1 MQRLRAVVRS
11 APNRALRKV
20 VGREEATG
28 EAGAEPRVGFPLL
41 RLYRATL
48 GHSRFVLACVALG
61 LAVGLIAWILGRPA
75 VADLAWA
82 ATTVIALVPL
92 TVSVS
97 LDLLHRELGVDV
109 IALLAMGGAL
119 AFGQPLAGAVVA
131 LMLSGGLSLESY
143 ARGRAS
149 RELRALLARAPR
161 LARVQRGGELEMVP
175 AEEVRRGDLLLVGSG
190 EVVPVD
196 GVVADG
202 IAVLDEAAL
211 TGESRPVER
220 RAGDLARSG
229 AVNAGGPLSL
239 RATATVEE
247 STYAGII
254 RLVREAQASKAPFA
268 RLADR
273 YAAVFLPLTLA
284 IATAAGI
291 ASRDPVR
298 ALAVLVVA
306 TPCPL
311 ILAVPV
317 AIVGGI
323 SRAARRGIVV
333 KGGAALEALA
343 RTRVV
348 LLDKTGTLTAGSPRV
363 SDVETFGARAPE
375 ELVRLAASLD
385 QVSSHVFAPAIV
397 AAARDRGLS
406 LDMPEEVRE
415 ETGQG
420 IEGKVDG
427 HRVALGK
434 ARWLVGE
441 GELPAAARAVRR
453 RTAMDGSSSVF
464 VSVDGELW
472 GALILEDPLRGD
484 APRAVRALR
493 RAGVQR
499 VVVATGDHPDVAE
512 LVGAAVGADQVLA
525 EQSPTDKVQAVL
537 REREH
542 GLTAMVGDGINDAPA
557 LAVADIG
564 IAMGVRG
571 ASASSEAAD
580 AVLTVDRLDRLAEGL
595 RIARRARGIALQS
608 VVVGMGL
615 SLGAMIVAALGFL
628 PPVAGAVLQEGIDV
642 LVILNALRALG
653 GRSGR
658 ADAAALEVSARL
670 GREHRE
676 LMPVV
681 DRIRWLADRLDEL
694 PPAVVRSEVEEVQRA
709 LIGRL
714 LPHETSDDREMYPVV
729 ARLIGGRDPT
739 APMSRGH
746 VEIGRLVNV
755 LSRLLATMPE
765 RGPEPADLRHLRRV
779 LYGLHAVLTL
789 HFAQEEEA
797 YLSLLDADPRRP
809 R

>member
-1 MQRLRAVVRS
+1 MD
-11 APNRALRKV
+11 
-20 VGREEATG
+20 G
-28 EAGAEPRVGFPLL
+28 AGPGLL
-41 RLYRATL
+41 GLYRRTL
-48 GHSRFVLACVALG
+48 GSSRFVLVCVALG
-61 LAVGLIAWILGRPA
+61 LAAGVAAWWSGRPGI
-75 VADLAWA
+75 ADLAWTV
-82 ATTVIALVPL
+82 TTAIALIPL
-92 TVSVS
+92 TISVL
-97 LDLLHRELGVDV
+97 LDLLRRELGVDV

-161 LARVQRGGELEMVP
+161 MARVRRGDELQLVA
-175 AEEVRRGDLLLVGSG
+175 AEEVRRGDLLLMGSG
-190 EVVPVD
+190 EVLPVD
-196 GVVADG
+196 GVVAEG

-220 RAGDLARSG
+220 RTGDLVRSG
-229 AVNAGGPLSL
+229 AVNAGGPFDL
-239 RATATVEE
+239 RATATVAE
-247 STYAGII
+247 STYAGIV
-254 RLVREAQASKAPFA
+254 RLVQEAQASKAPFV

-284 IATAAGI
+284 IAAAAGI

-333 KGGAALEALA
+333 KGGGALEALA
-343 RTRVV
+343 RAQTV
-348 LLDKTGTLTAGSPRV
+348 LLDKTGTLTVGSPRV
-363 SDVETFGARAPE
+363 SDVEAFGTEDPNR
-375 ELVRLAASLD
+375 LVQLAASLD
-385 QVSSHVFAPAIV
+385 QVSPHVFAPAIV
-397 AAARDRGLS
+397 AAARDRGLR
-406 LDMPEEVRE
+406 LEMPEEVHE

-420 IEGKVDG
+420 IEGTVAG

-441 GELPAAARAVRR
+441 GELPPAAWAVRR
-453 RTAMDGSSSVF
+453 RVAMDGSSSVF
-464 VSVDGELW
+464 VSVDHQLR
-472 GALILEDPLRGD
+472 GALILEDPIRGD
-484 APRAVRALR
+484 APRAIRTLR
-493 RAGVQR
+493 RAGVRR

-525 EQSPTDKVQAVL
+525 EQSPADKVKAVL

-542 GLTAMVGDGINDAPA
+542 GLTVVVGDGINDAPA
-557 LAVADIG
+557 LAVADVG
-564 IAMGVRG
+564 VAMGVRG

-580 AVLTVDRLDRLAEGL
+580 VVLTVDRLDRLAEGL
-595 RIARRARGIALQS
+595 RIARRARAIALQS

-615 SLGAMIVAALGFL
+615 SLTAMVVAALGFL
-628 PPVAGAVLQEGIDV
+628 PPVAGAILQEGIDV
-642 LVILNALRALG
+642 LVILNALRVLG
-653 GRSGR
+653 ER
-658 ADAAALEVSARL
+658 AGHVDVAALEVTARL

-676 LMPVV
+676 LMPMV
-681 DRIRWLADRLDEL
+681 DRVRRLADRLDQL
-694 PPAVVRSEVEEVQRA
+694 PPAAVRIELEAVQRE
-709 LIGRL
+709 LVDRL
-714 LPHETSDDREMYPVV
+714 LPHEASDDREMYPVV

-755 LSRLLATMPE
+755 LSRILAAMPE
-765 RGPEPADLRHLRRV
+765 TGPDPADLRHLRRV
-779 LYGLHAVLTL
+779 LYGLHAVLRL

-797 YLSLLDADPRRP
+797 YLSLLDSEPRRL

>member
-1 MQRLRAVVRS
+1 MD
-11 APNRALRKV
+11 
-20 VGREEATG
+20 G
-28 EAGAEPRVGFPLL
+28 AGPGLL
-41 RLYRATL
+41 GLYRRTL
-48 GHSRFVLACVALG
+48 GSSRFVLVCVALG
-61 LAVGLIAWILGRPA
+61 LAAGVAAWWSGRPGI
-75 VADLAWA
+75 ADLAWTV
-82 ATTVIALVPL
+82 TTAIALIPL
-92 TVSVS
+92 TISVL
-97 LDLLHRELGVDV
+97 LDLLRRELGVDV

-143 ARGRAS
+143 AQGRAS

-161 LARVQRGGELEMVP
+161 MARVRRGDDLQLVA
-175 AEEVRRGDLLLVGSG
+175 AEEVRRGDLLLMGSG
-190 EVVPVD
+190 EVLPVD
-196 GVVADG
+196 GVVAEG

-220 RAGDLARSG
+220 RTGDLVRSG
-229 AVNAGGPLSL
+229 AVNAGGPFDL
-239 RATATVEE
+239 RATATVAE
-247 STYAGII
+247 STYAGIV
-254 RLVREAQASKAPFA
+254 RLVQEAQASKAPFV

-284 IATAAGI
+284 IAAAAGI

-333 KGGAALEALA
+333 KGGGALEALA
-343 RTRVV
+343 RAQTV
-348 LLDKTGTLTAGSPRV
+348 LLDKTGTLTVGSPRV
-363 SDVETFGARAPE
+363 SDVEAFGTEDPNR
-375 ELVRLAASLD
+375 LVQLAASLD
-385 QVSSHVFAPAIV
+385 QVSPHVFAPAIV
-397 AAARDRGLS
+397 AAARDRGLR
-406 LDMPEEVRE
+406 LEMPEEVHE

-420 IEGKVDG
+420 IEGTVAG

-441 GELPAAARAVRR
+441 GELPPAAWAVRR
-453 RTAMDGSSSVF
+453 RVAMDGSSSVF
-464 VSVDGELW
+464 VSVDHQLR
-472 GALILEDPLRGD
+472 GALILEDPIRGD
-484 APRAVRALR
+484 APRAIRTLR
-493 RAGVQR
+493 RAGVRR

-525 EQSPTDKVQAVL
+525 EQSPADKVKAVL

-542 GLTAMVGDGINDAPA
+542 GLTVVVGDGINDAPA
-557 LAVADIG
+557 LAVADVG
-564 IAMGVRG
+564 VAMGVRG

-580 AVLTVDRLDRLAEGL
+580 VVLTVDRLDRLAEGL
-595 RIARRARGIALQS
+595 RIARRARAIALQS

-615 SLGAMIVAALGFL
+615 SLTAMVVAALGFL
-628 PPVAGAVLQEGIDV
+628 PPVAGAILQEGIDV
-642 LVILNALRALG
+642 LVILNALRVLG
-653 GRSGR
+653 ER
-658 ADAAALEVSARL
+658 AGHVDVAALEVTARL

-676 LMPVV
+676 LMPMV
-681 DRIRWLADRLDEL
+681 DRVRRLADRLDQL
-694 PPAVVRSEVEEVQRA
+694 PPAAVRIELEAVQRE
-709 LIGRL
+709 LVDRL
-714 LPHETSDDREMYPVV
+714 LPHEASDDREMYPVV

-755 LSRLLATMPE
+755 LSRILAAMPE
-765 RGPEPADLRHLRRV
+765 TGPDPADLRHLRRV

-797 YLSLLDADPRRP
+797 YLSLLDTEPRRL

>member
-1 MQRLRAVVRS
+1 MD
-11 APNRALRKV
+11 
-20 VGREEATG
+20 G
-28 EAGAEPRVGFPLL
+28 AGPGLL
-41 RLYRATL
+41 GLYRRTL
-48 GHSRFVLACVALG
+48 GSSRFVLVCVALG
-61 LAVGLIAWILGRPA
+61 LAAGVAAWWSGRA
-75 VADLAWA
+75 EIADLAWTV
-82 ATTVIALVPL
+82 TTAIALLPL
-92 TVSVS
+92 TISVL
-97 LDLLHRELGVDV
+97 LDLLRRELGVDV

-143 ARGRAS
+143 AQGRAS
-149 RELRALLARAPR
+149 RELRALLDRAPR
-161 LARVQRGGELEMVP
+161 MARVRRGDELQLVA
-175 AEEVRRGDLLLVGSG
+175 AEEVRRGDLLLMGSG
-190 EVVPVD
+190 EVLPVD
-196 GVVADG
+196 GVVAEG
-202 IAVLDEAAL
+202 LAVLDEAAL

-220 RAGDLARSG
+220 RAGDLVRSG
-229 AVNAGGPLSL
+229 AVNAGGPFDL
-239 RATATVEE
+239 RATATVAE
-247 STYAGII
+247 STYAGIV
-254 RLVREAQASKAPFA
+254 RLVQEAQASKAPFV

-284 IATAAGI
+284 IAAAAGI

-317 AIVGGI
+317 AIVGSI

-333 KGGAALEALA
+333 KGGGALEALA
-343 RTRVV
+343 RAQTV
-348 LLDKTGTLTAGSPRV
+348 LLDKTGTLTVGSPRV
-363 SDVETFGARAPE
+363 SDVEAFGTEDPNR
-375 ELVRLAASLD
+375 LVQLAASLD

-397 AAARDRGLS
+397 AVARDRGLR
-406 LDMPEEVRE
+406 LEMPEEVHE

-420 IEGKVDG
+420 IEGTVAG
-427 HRVALGK
+427 HHVALGK

-441 GELPAAARAVRR
+441 GELPAAAQAVRR

-464 VSVDGELW
+464 VSIDHQLR
-472 GALILEDPLRGD
+472 GALILEDPIRGD
-484 APRAVRALR
+484 APRAIRTLR
-493 RAGVQR
+493 RAGVRR

-525 EQSPTDKVQAVL
+525 EQSPADKVKAVL
-537 REREH
+537 RERER
-542 GLTAMVGDGINDAPA
+542 GLTVMVGDGINDAPA
-557 LAVADIG
+557 LAVADVG
-564 IAMGVRG
+564 VAMGVRG

-580 AVLTVDRLDRLAEGL
+580 VVLTVDRLDRLAEGL
-595 RIARRARGIALQS
+595 RIARRARVIALQS

-615 SLGAMIVAALGFL
+615 SLTAMVVAALGFL
-628 PPVAGAVLQEGIDV
+628 PPVAGAILQEGIDV
-642 LVILNALRALG
+642 LVILNALRVLG
-653 GRSGR
+653 EGSARI
-658 ADAAALEVSARL
+658 DAAGAEVTARL

-676 LMPVV
+676 LMPLV
-681 DRIRWLADRLDEL
+681 DRVRRLGDRLEQL
-694 PPAVVRSEVEEVQRA
+694 PPAAVRSELEAVQRE
-709 LIGRL
+709 LVNRL
-714 LPHETSDDREMYPVV
+714 LPHEASDDREMYPVV

-755 LSRLLATMPE
+755 LSRILAAMPE
-765 RGPEPADLRHLRRV
+765 TGPDPADLRHLRRV

-797 YLSLLDADPRRP
+797 YLSLFDVEPRQP